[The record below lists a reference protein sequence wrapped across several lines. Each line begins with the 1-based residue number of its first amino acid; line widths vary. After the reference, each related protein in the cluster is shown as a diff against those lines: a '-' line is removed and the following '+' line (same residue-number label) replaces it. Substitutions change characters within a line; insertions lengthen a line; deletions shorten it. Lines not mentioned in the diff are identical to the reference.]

1 LFKICPFEPLS
12 YVLTKMLLASTP
24 ALHPA
29 LWAVGLRSSASARG
43 LQAPE
48 IIQHHRSLQ
57 MLGSWRQ
64 GMAEKRR

>member
-1 LFKICPFEPLS
+1 
-12 YVLTKMLLASTP
+12 MLLVSMPT
-24 ALHPA
+24 LHPA

-43 LQAPE
+43 LQALE

-64 GMAEKRR
+64 GMAEKKR